1 HAIAINP
8 NYDLARQNA
17 IPQYKFLG
25 KLLLNAR
32 RDYETA
38 RKYFIRATEL
48 APNDPDV
55 RYGLAVALTRMDD
68 GRGAVD
74 ALDVTVTV
82 EPRFVQ
88 AHDMLARLLATRAP
102 GDGGDPARAI
112 KEAVRA
118 CVLTRYSDSVA
129 LDTLAISYA
138 SAGRFA
144 DAVTTEE
151 QAMQLVD

>member
-1 HAIAINP
+1 
-8 NYDLARQNA
+8 
-17 IPQYKFLG
+17 
-25 KLLLNAR
+25 
-32 RDYETA
+32 ETA

-48 APNDPDV
+48 APNDADV
-55 RYGLAVALTRMDD
+55 RYGLAVALTGMDD
-68 GRGAVD
+68 VRGAVD
-74 ALDVTVTV
+74 ALDVTVTL

-118 CVLTRYSDSVA
+118 CVLTRYSDSLA
-129 LDTLAISYA
+129 LDALAISYA
-138 SAGRFA
+138 SAGRFG

-151 QAMQLVD
+151 QAIQLVDASRPRDVADVLRAHLNLFRARKPYLGPLLPPI